1 MKPAHFSICL
11 HIYIRRKVLLQ
22 KCMYLRAVE
31 WDQRD
36 LLGNRFIFQRGTF
49 SHPKAF
55 LGSIA
60 KSKTNSW
67 NCFSKTVRANTI
79 HRLQHTTYSVTG
91 LARVLADPEGVLS
104 LISMSFPLSLSN
116 NHWHLM
122 QGQRFCSFLG
132 YLISRETNHEKKI
145 KQRHEMTNTNIM
157 TQS

>member
-1 MKPAHFSICL
+1 MYVSKGCGMGPERPSWKQIYFPKRYFQPSQSLSWKYCQIQDQFMKL
-11 HIYIRRKVLLQ
+11 
-22 KCMYLRAVE
+22 
-31 WDQRD
+31 
-36 LLGNRFIFQRGTF
+36 FQQDSEGQHYT
-49 SHPKAF
+49 
-55 LGSIA
+55 
-60 KSKTNSW
+60 
-67 NCFSKTVRANTI
+67 